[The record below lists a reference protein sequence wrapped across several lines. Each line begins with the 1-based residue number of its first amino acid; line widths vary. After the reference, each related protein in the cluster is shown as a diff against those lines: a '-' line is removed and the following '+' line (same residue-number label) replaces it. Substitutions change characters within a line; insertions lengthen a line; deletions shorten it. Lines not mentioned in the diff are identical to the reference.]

1 MIEID
6 KVLNTIL
13 NDSIELPKVLVQGL
27 TNNSSK
33 VKKGFIFFAYKGD
46 NYDGNEFIEDAFN
59 NGACLAISDSD
70 KLESQKNVIKV
81 DDVKAAA
88 GIACS
93 NFYNFP
99 QNKVKL
105 IGITGTNGKTSTSTI
120 LKSILDAENE
130 KTLQIGTSGI
140 KPLLDINSGLTT
152 PDIFDL
158 YEILNHAVNDS
169 FKNVVLEVSSHA
181 LSQRRIENISFDI
194 TAFTNLTLDHLDYHK
209 TMEEYFCEKLKLF
222 DLNKENGSSVVM
234 IDDEYGKRISEL
246 NSHAKSISLENKDAD
261 YSCTSFSINDLG
273 IKGTL
278 AWDSKTLDFQS
289 KLFGSFNLENLILAS
304 AIAVE
309 LNISRQSISE
319 GIKNCTNIDGRL
331 HLVENKS
338 NQMIFLD
345 YGHTPDAYFKVLNTL
360 KDNFSNHP
368 LKVLFGAGGGRDKSK
383 RPKMAEVV
391 EKYSVECYLAPDNPR
406 FEDIESI
413 NNDVIKGFSN
423 ENHHSFHDRKEALEF
438 ALTNLK
444 SDEILIIFG
453 KGTEEYQEINGT
465 KHFYSDSDIIKE
477 FYEN

>member
-13 NDSIELPKVLVQGL
+13 SESTELPQVLVQGL

-33 VKKGFIFFAYKGD
+33 VKKGFIFFAFKGE
-46 NYDGNEFIEDAFN
+46 NNDGNDFIEDAFK
-59 NGACLAISDSD
+59 NGACLVISDSD
-70 KLESQKNVIKV
+70 KLVSQKNIIKV
-81 DDVKAAA
+81 DDVRIAA

-140 KPLLDINSGLTT
+140 NPSLEFDSFLTT

-158 YEILNHAVNDS
+158 YGILNQAVNDS
-169 FKNVVLEVSSHA
+169 FKNVILEVSSHA
-181 LSQRRIENISFDI
+181 LSQRRIENIFFDI

-234 IDDEYGKRISEL
+234 IDDEYGIRISEL
-246 NSHAKSISLENKDAD
+246 NSHAKCISLETKNAD
-261 YSCTSFSINDLG
+261 YYCSTYSINDLG
-273 IKGTL
+273 ITGTI
-278 AWDSKTLDFQS
+278 AWDSKTLDFKS
-289 KLFGSFNLENLILAS
+289 KLIGSFNLENLILAA

-309 LNISRQSISE
+309 LNISRKSISE
-319 GIKNCTNIDGRL
+319 GIKNCPNIDGRL

-345 YGHTPDAYFKVLNTL
+345 YGHTPDAYLKVLKTL
-360 KDNFSNHP
+360 KDNFNQP

-391 EKYSVECYLAPDNPR
+391 EKYSLESYLAPDNPR

-413 NNDVIKGFSN
+413 NDDVINGFSK
-423 ENHHSFHDRKEALEF
+423 ESYYSFNDRKAALEF

>member
-1 MIEID
+1 MIEIN

-13 NDSIELPKVLVQGL
+13 NESIELPEVLVQGL
-27 TNNSSK
+27 TNNSLK
-33 VKKGFIFFAYKGD
+33 VKKGYIFFAFKGE
-46 NYDGNEFIEDAFN
+46 NNDGNDFIEDAFK
-59 NGACLAISDSD
+59 NGACLAITDSYEV
-70 KLESQKNVIKV
+70 ESQKNVIKV
-81 DDVKAAA
+81 DDVRTAA

-99 QNKVKL
+99 QNKVRL

-140 KPLLDINSGLTT
+140 KPSLDMTPGLTT

-158 YEILNHAVNDS
+158 YEILNHAVNEDY
-169 FKNVVLEVSSHA
+169 KNVILEVSSHA
-181 LSQRRIENISFDI
+181 LSQRRIENIFFDI

-209 TMEEYFCEKLKLF
+209 TMDEYFSEKLKLF
-222 DLNKENGSSVVM
+222 NLNKENGSSVLM
-234 IDDEYGKRISEL
+234 IDDEYGRRIAEL
-246 NSHAKSISLENKDAD
+246 NPHAKCISLETIDAD
-261 YSCTSFSINDLG
+261 YFCEIYSMNNLG
-273 IKGTL
+273 ITGTL
-278 AWDSKTLDFQS
+278 TWDSKTLDFES
-289 KLFGSFNLENLILAS
+289 KLIGSFNLENLILAAS
-304 AIAVE
+304 IAIE
-309 LNISRQSISE
+309 LNISRQYISE
-319 GIKNCTNIDGRL
+319 GIKNCTKIDGRL

-345 YGHTPDAYFKVLNTL
+345 YGHSPDAYLKVLKTL
-360 KDNFSNHP
+360 KDNFNHP

-391 EKYSVECYLAPDNPR
+391 EKYSAECYLAPDNPR

-413 NNDVIKGFSN
+413 NDDVINGFSN
-423 ENHHSFHDRKEALEF
+423 ENYHSFNDRKEALEF
-438 ALTNLK
+438 ALKNLK

-465 KHFYSDSDIIKE
+465 KHFHSDYDIIKE

>member
-1 MIEID
+1 MIEIN

-13 NDSIELPKVLVQGL
+13 NESIELPEVLVQGL
-27 TNNSSK
+27 TNNSLK
-33 VKKGFIFFAYKGD
+33 VKKGYIFFAFRGE
-46 NYDGNEFIEDAFN
+46 NNDGNDFIEDAFK
-59 NGACLAISDSD
+59 NGACLAITDSY
-70 KLESQKNVIKV
+70 KVESQKNVIKV
-81 DDVKAAA
+81 DDVRTAA

-99 QNKVKL
+99 QNKVRL

-140 KPLLDINSGLTT
+140 KPSLDMTPGLTT

-158 YEILNHAVNDS
+158 YEILNHAVNEDY
-169 FKNVVLEVSSHA
+169 KNVILEVSSHA
-181 LSQRRIENISFDI
+181 LSQRRIENIFFDI

-209 TMEEYFCEKLKLF
+209 TMDEYFSEKLKLF
-222 DLNKENGSSVVM
+222 NLNKENGSSVLM
-234 IDDEYGKRISEL
+234 IDDEYGKRIAEL
-246 NSHAKSISLENKDAD
+246 NPHAKCISLETKDAD
-261 YSCTSFSINDLG
+261 YSCEIYSINNLG
-273 IKGTL
+273 ITGTL
-278 AWDSKTLDFQS
+278 IWDSKTLDFES
-289 KLFGSFNLENLILAS
+289 KLIGSFNLENLILAAS
-304 AIAVE
+304 IAIE
-309 LNISRQSISE
+309 LNISKQYISE
-319 GIKNCTNIDGRL
+319 GIKNCTKIDGRL

-345 YGHTPDAYFKVLNTL
+345 YGHSPDAYLKVLKTL
-360 KDNFSNHP
+360 KDNFNHP

-391 EKYSVECYLAPDNPR
+391 EKYSAECYLAPDNPR

-413 NNDVIKGFSN
+413 NDDVINGFSN
-423 ENHHSFHDRKEALEF
+423 ENYHSFNDRKEALEF
-438 ALTNLK
+438 ALKNLK
-444 SDEILIIFG
+444 SNEILIIFG

-465 KHFYSDSDIIKE
+465 KHFYSDCDIIKE

>member
-13 NDSIELPKVLVQGL
+13 DDSIELPKVLVQGL

-81 DDVKAAA
+81 DDVRTAA

-140 KPLLDINSGLTT
+140 KPSLDINSGLTT

-158 YEILNHAVNDS
+158 YEILNHAVNNG

-209 TMEEYFCEKLKLF
+209 TMEEYFFEKLKLF
-222 DLNKENGSSVVM
+222 DFNKKNGSSVVM
-234 IDDEYGKRISEL
+234 IDDEYGKRISDL
-246 NSHAKSISLENKDAD
+246 NSHAKCISLENKDVD

-273 IKGTL
+273 ITGTL

-289 KLFGSFNLENLILAS
+289 KLFGSFNLENLILAA

-331 HLVENKS
+331 HLVENKI

-345 YGHTPDAYFKVLNTL
+345 YGHTPDAYLKVLKTL
-360 KDNFSNHP
+360 KDNFSRP
-368 LKVLFGAGGGRDKSK
+368 LKVLFGVGGGRDKSK

-406 FEDIESI
+406 S
-413 NNDVIKGFSN
+413 VSYT
-423 ENHHSFHDRKEALEF
+423 H
-438 ALTNLK
+438 LTLP
-444 SDEILIIFG
+444 
-453 KGTEEYQEINGT
+453 T
-465 KHFYSDSDIIKE
+465 KA
-477 FYEN
+477 

>member
-13 NDSIELPKVLVQGL
+13 NESIELPEVLVQGL

-33 VKKGFIFFAYKGD
+33 VKKGYIFFAFKGE
-46 NYDGNEFIEDAFN
+46 NNDGNDFIEDAFK
-59 NGACLAISDSD
+59 NGACLAITDSYQV
-70 KLESQKNVIKV
+70 ESQKNVIKV
-81 DDVKAAA
+81 DDVRNAA

-99 QNKVKL
+99 QNKVRL

-140 KPLLDINSGLTT
+140 KPSLDINPGLTT

-158 YEILNHAVNDS
+158 YEILNHAVNEDYI
-169 FKNVVLEVSSHA
+169 NVILEVSSHA
-181 LSQRRIENISFDI
+181 LSQRRIENIFFDI

-209 TMEEYFCEKLKLF
+209 TMDEYFSEKLKLF
-222 DLNKENGSSVVM
+222 NLNKENGSSVLM
-234 IDDEYGKRISEL
+234 IDDEYGRRIAEL
-246 NSHAKSISLENKDAD
+246 NPNAKCISLETKDAD
-261 YSCTSFSINDLG
+261 YSCTIYSINNLG
-273 IKGTL
+273 ITGTL
-278 AWDSKTLDFQS
+278 AWDYKTLDFES
-289 KLFGSFNLENLILAS
+289 KLIGSFNLENLILAAS
-304 AIAVE
+304 IAIE

-319 GIKNCTNIDGRL
+319 GIKNCTKIDGRL

-345 YGHTPDAYFKVLNTL
+345 YGHSPDAYLKVLKTL
-360 KDNFSNHP
+360 KDNFNYP

-413 NNDVIKGFSN
+413 NDDVINGFSN
-423 ENHHSFHDRKEALEF
+423 ENYHSFNDRKEALEF
-438 ALTNLK
+438 ALKNLK

-465 KHFYSDSDIIKE
+465 KHFYSDCDIIKE

>member
-13 NDSIELPKVLVQGL
+13 NESIELPKILVQGL

-33 VKKGFIFFAYKGD
+33 VKKGYIFFAFKGE
-46 NYDGNEFIEDAFN
+46 NYDGNDFIEDAFK
-59 NGACLAISDSD
+59 NGACLAITDSN
-70 KLESQKNVIKV
+70 KLESQKNVVKV
-81 DDVKAAA
+81 EDVRIAA

-99 QNKVKL
+99 QNEVKL

-120 LKSILDAENE
+120 LKSILDAKNE
-130 KTLQIGTSGI
+130 KTIQIGTSGI
-140 KPLLDINSGLTT
+140 KPSIEINPGLTT

-158 YEILNHAVNDS
+158 YEILNYAVNGG

-181 LSQRRIENISFDI
+181 LSQRRIENIFFDI

-222 DLNKENGSSVVM
+222 DLNKENASSVVM

-246 NSHAKSISLENKDAD
+246 NPHAKCISLENKDAD
-261 YSCTSFSINDLG
+261 YSCTNFSINDLG
-273 IKGTL
+273 IVGTL
-278 AWDSKTLDFQS
+278 VWDSKTLDFQS
-289 KLFGSFNLENLILAS
+289 KLIGSFNLENIILAAS
-304 AIAVE
+304 IAVE
-309 LNISRQSISE
+309 LNISTQSISE
-319 GIKNCTNIDGRL
+319 GIKNCINIDGRL
-331 HLVENKS
+331 HLVKNKN

-345 YGHTPDAYFKVLNTL
+345 YGHTPDAYLKVLKTL
-360 KDNFSNHP
+360 KESFSHP
-368 LKVLFGAGGGRDKSK
+368 LKILFGAGGGRDKSK

-406 FEDIESI
+406 FEEIESI

-423 ENHHSFHDRKEALEF
+423 KNHHTFNDRKEALKF
-438 ALTNLK
+438 ALKNLK

-465 KHFYSDSDIIKE
+465 KYFYSDSDIIKE
-477 FYEN
+477 FYES

>member
-13 NDSIELPKVLVQGL
+13 NESIELPKVLVQGL

-33 VKKGFIFFAYKGD
+33 VKKGFIFFAFKGE
-46 NYDGNEFIEDAFN
+46 NNDGNDFIEDAFN

-70 KLESQKNVIKV
+70 KLVSKKNVIKV
-81 DDVKAAA
+81 DDVRTAA

-120 LKSILDAENE
+120 LKSILDSHSE

-140 KPLLDINSGLTT
+140 KPSLEINSGLTT

-158 YEILNHAVNDS
+158 YKILNQAVNDG
-169 FKNVVLEVSSHA
+169 FKNVILEVSSHA
-181 LSQRRIENISFDI
+181 LSQRRIENIFFDI

-222 DLNKENGSSVVM
+222 DLNKKNGSSVVM
-234 IDDEYGKRISEL
+234 IDDEYGMRISKL
-246 NSHAKSISLENKDAD
+246 NSNSKCISLQTKNAD
-261 YSCTSFSINDLG
+261 YSCTAYSINDLG
-273 IKGTL
+273 ITGTL
-278 AWDSKTLDFQS
+278 AWDSKTLDFKS
-289 KLFGSFNLENLILAS
+289 KLIGSFNLENIILA
-304 AIAVE
+304 ATIAVE
-309 LNISRQSISE
+309 LHIPRHSISE
-319 GIKNCTNIDGRL
+319 GIKNCINIDGRL
-331 HLVENKS
+331 HLVENKN

-345 YGHTPDAYFKVLNTL
+345 YGHTPDAYLKVLKTL
-360 KDNFSNHP
+360 KDHFSHP

-391 EKYSVECYLAPDNPR
+391 EKFSVECYLAPDNPR
-406 FEDIESI
+406 FEDIELI
-413 NNDVIKGFSN
+413 NDDVINGFSQ
-423 ENHHSFHDRKEALEF
+423 ESYHSFNDRKEALEF

-444 SDEILIIFG
+444 TDEILIIFG

>member
-1 MIEID
+1 MIEIN

-13 NDSIELPKVLVQGL
+13 NESIELPEVLVQGL
-27 TNNSSK
+27 ANNSSK
-33 VKKGFIFFAYKGD
+33 VKKGYIFFAFKGE
-46 NYDGNEFIEDAFN
+46 NNDGNDFIEDAFK
-59 NGACLAISDSD
+59 NGACLAITDSYEV
-70 KLESQKNVIKV
+70 ESQKNVIKV
-81 DDVKAAA
+81 DDVRTAA

-99 QNKVKL
+99 QNKLRL

-140 KPLLDINSGLTT
+140 KPSLDMTPGLTT

-158 YEILNHAVNDS
+158 YEILNHAVNEDY
-169 FKNVVLEVSSHA
+169 KNVILEVSSHA
-181 LSQRRIENISFDI
+181 LSQRRIENIFFDI

-209 TMEEYFCEKLKLF
+209 TMDEYFSEKLKLF
-222 DLNKENGSSVVM
+222 NLNKENGSSVLM
-234 IDDEYGKRISEL
+234 IDDEYGRRIAEL
-246 NSHAKSISLENKDAD
+246 NPHAKCISLETIDAD
-261 YSCTSFSINDLG
+261 YFCEIYSINNLG
-273 IKGTL
+273 ITGTL
-278 AWDSKTLDFQS
+278 TWDSKTLNFES
-289 KLFGSFNLENLILAS
+289 KLIGSFNLENLILAAS
-304 AIAVE
+304 IAIE
-309 LNISRQSISE
+309 LNISKQYISE
-319 GIKNCTNIDGRL
+319 GIKNCTKIDGRL

-345 YGHTPDAYFKVLNTL
+345 YGHSPDAYLKVLKTL
-360 KDNFSNHP
+360 KDNFNHP

-383 RPKMAEVV
+383 RPKMAQAV
-391 EKYSVECYLAPDNPR
+391 EKYSAECYLAPDNPR

-413 NNDVIKGFSN
+413 NDDVINGFSN
-423 ENHHSFHDRKEALEF
+423 ENYHSFNDRKEALEF
-438 ALTNLK
+438 ALKNLK

-465 KHFYSDSDIIKE
+465 KHFHSDYDIIKE

>member
-13 NDSIELPKVLVQGL
+13 NESIELPKILVQGL
-27 TNNSSK
+27 TNNSLK
-33 VKKGFIFFAYKGD
+33 VKKGYIFFAFKGE
-46 NYDGNEFIEDAFN
+46 NYDGNDFIEDAFK
-59 NGACLAISDSD
+59 NGACLAITDSN
-70 KLESQKNVIKV
+70 KLESQKNVVKV
-81 DDVKAAA
+81 EDVRIAA

-120 LKSILDAENE
+120 LKSILDAKNE
-130 KTLQIGTSGI
+130 KTIQIGTSGI
-140 KPLLDINSGLTT
+140 KPSIEINPGLTT

-158 YEILNHAVNDS
+158 YEILNYAVNENY
-169 FKNVVLEVSSHA
+169 KNVILEVSSHA
-181 LSQRRIENISFDI
+181 LSQRRIENIFFDI
-194 TAFTNLTLDHLDYHK
+194 TAFTNLTHDHLDYHE
-209 TMEEYFCEKLKLF
+209 TMDEYFSEKLKLF
-222 DLNKENGSSVVM
+222 NLNKDNGSSVVM
-234 IDDEYGKRISEL
+234 IDDEYGKRIAEL
-246 NSHAKSISLENKDAD
+246 NSNVKCISLKNEDAD
-261 YSCTSFSINDLG
+261 YFCTSYSINSFGLA
-273 IKGTL
+273 GTL
-278 AWDSKTLDFQS
+278 AWDSETLDFES
-289 KLFGSFNLENLILAS
+289 KLIGSFNLENLILAAS
-304 AIAVE
+304 IAIE
-309 LNISRQSISE
+309 LNISAQSIAK
-319 GIKNCTNIDGRL
+319 GIENCTNIDGRL
-331 HLVENKS
+331 HLVENQK

-345 YGHTPDAYFKVLNTL
+345 YAHSPDAYFRTL
-360 KDNFSNHP
+360 KALEENFSRP

-391 EKYSVECYLAPDNPR
+391 EKYSIECYLAPDNPR
-406 FEDIESI
+406 FEDIELI

-423 ENHHSFHDRKEALEF
+423 ESHHIFNDRKEALIF

-465 KHFYSDSDIIKE
+465 KHFYSDRDIIKE